1 MNPLMQSLMG
11 GNNVLSQISS
21 IKQMLSGQNPNA
33 VMQLLA
39 QNNPQFAQFVS
50 ANQGKS
56 AQQIAQENG
65 LDWNLVQS
73 ILK

>member
-1 MNPLMQSLMG
+1 MNPLMQSMMG

-39 QNNPQFAQFVS
+39 QKNPQFAQFVS